1 MYVICPAFG
10 GEMRQLC
17 LTCVP
22 QRGFPRKH
30 HGAPLLLHL
39 DRVARAVRFELGLQ
53 LRQAV
58 LRGSETS

>member
-1 MYVICPAFG
+1 
-10 GEMRQLC
+10 MRQLC
-17 LTCVP
+17 PTCVP

-30 HGAPLLLHL
+30 HGPPLLLHL